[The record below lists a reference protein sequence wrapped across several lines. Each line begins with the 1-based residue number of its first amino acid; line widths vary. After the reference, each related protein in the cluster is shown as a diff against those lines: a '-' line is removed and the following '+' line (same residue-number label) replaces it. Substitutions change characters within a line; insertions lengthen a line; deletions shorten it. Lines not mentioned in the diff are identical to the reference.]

1 MDERGG
7 EDEDGEDGCLRAG
20 DGNAPW
26 GARRGGVFL
35 VPTCP
40 SPFFV
45 AFVSCPFVTVGMT
58 VGWGETYRLSV
69 LIN

>member
-1 MDERGG
+1 MSREARTRMARTAASALAMGTRLGG
-7 EDEDGEDGCLRAG
+7 C
-20 DGNAPW
+20 
-26 GARRGGVFL
+26 GVAVFFL

-45 AFVSCPFVTVGMT
+45 AFVSCPFVTVCMA
-58 VGWGETYRLSV
+58 VGWGEISRLIL